1 MQCKSFLSYLTL
13 ADFNVLKN
21 NYFTD
26 NFDDE
31 NEQALLDKYK
41 NETRNLTDVI
51 QEIKKEVSLKEEEKS
66 QAKLPLPSDL
76 AKFSS

>member
-1 MQCKSFLSYLTL
+1 M
-13 ADFNVLKN
+13 KN

-41 NETRNLTDVI
+41 NETRNLTEVI
-51 QEIKKEVSLKEEEKS
+51 QEIKKEVSLKEEEKI
-66 QAKLPLPSDL
+66 QAKPPLPSDL
-76 AKFSS
+76 AKFSSLSSGSSKIHIENQQEEE